1 MTGIFN
7 HFEFFVPLSGV
18 SKSYYELTWGLYHP
32 ILILTVPIVI
42 LVIFYS
48 SKSSN
53 LIITYPQILYNELY
67 NHWSGLVGKYL
78 VSIKHKKNIISI
90 YKYETKITTNV
101 NRFIN
106 LKLNVVFTNLFV
118 LLFTVNLFGLVPTTY
133 CFNTWL
139 LCTMAVS
146 VTLWLLTLSYTLY
159 HIFFLNKAENNYNE
173 TFESSAV
180 WLANFFPSGTP
191 LWLAPVIVP
200 IEIISYAIRPV
211 SMGLRICGNLV
222 AGHILMGIIWNVIV
236 ATQTHGSVILAL
248 HGYVPLVLY
257 MAMFILEL
265 GVSLVQ
271 AYVLTL
277 LAVTFMKEA
286 VEIH

>member
-1 MTGIFN
+1 MNSIFN
-7 HFEFFVPLSGV
+7 HFEFSV
-18 SKSYYELTWGLYHP
+18 SLNELNMSHYKLIWDLYHP
-32 ILILTVPIVI
+32 LLILTIPIVI
-42 LVIFYS
+42 FYNANTTNLVISYP
-48 SKSSN
+48 K
-53 LIITYPQILYNELY
+53 IIYNELY
-67 NHWSGLVGKYL
+67 NHWSGLTGKYL
-78 VSIKHKKNIISI
+78 ASIKNKKSIIFIQKHRVKIITNNNKFINIKLNII
-90 YKYETKITTNV
+90 
-101 NRFIN
+101 
-106 LKLNVVFTNLFV
+106 FTNLFV
-118 LLFTVNLFGLVPTTY
+118 LLFIINLFGLVPTTY

-146 VTLWLLTLSYTLY
+146 ITLWVLTLSYTLY
-159 HIFFLNKAENNYNE
+159 HIFYLNQTENSYIQTLE
-173 TFESSAV
+173 FSMV
-180 WLANFFPSGTP
+180 WLANFFPTGTP

-200 IEIISYAIRPV
+200 IEILSYAIRPV

-222 AGHILMGIIWNVIV
+222 AGHILMSIIWNVIV
-236 ATQTHGSVILAL
+236 ATQIHGSLILAM

-277 LAVTFMKEA
+277 LAITFIKEA